1 MHTQTESACNAYT
14 NRKCMHTQTESAC
27 IHKQRVHA
35 MHTQTESACI
45 HKQRVHAM
53 HTQTES
59 ACIHKQRVHAYTNRE
74 CMHTQTE
81 SACIHKQ
88 RVHAIHKQRVH
99 AYTNRECMH
108 CNFFCPVMELTTAS
122 YNPSNAKWNLQQ
134 PSVSNVAM
142 LQMCD
147 SDSKFSGR
155 EAAEFS
161 IKFCLLASTADSG
174 KYGVL
179 FVKICEVNG
188 GYAYMTSQV

>member
-1 MHTQTESACNAYT
+1 MHTQTENACNAYT

-27 IHKQRVHA
+27 
-35 MHTQTESACI
+35 
-45 HKQRVHAM
+45 
-53 HTQTES
+53 
-59 ACIHKQRVHAYTNRE
+59 
-74 CMHTQTE
+74 
-81 SACIHKQ
+81 
-88 RVHAIHKQRVH
+88 IHKQRVH

-122 YNPSNAKWNLQQ
+122 YNPSNAKWNLQL